1 MPKLHSNLKNT
12 ELSHI
17 PAFSNQ
23 SAEVHPVHGIFFSEE
38 SYTECKWS
46 LKALQSTVGK
56 TQFLLNPF
64 GDQAPL
70 SVCLCL
76 RWVCLGGG
84 GWGWVGGGRER
95 GKTPCSD
102 YVEGICYVPFL
113 PPPSFV
119 LFLCVPLFVPFSSS
133 PSSAFVWERILECSF
148 DRINLSLALE
158 FWLAEGLREEKKTLI
173 KEIISSLEVWQL
185 HFTSP

>member
-1 MPKLHSNLKNT
+1 MQMKSQSPTKYSQENTVPSKSLWGPGSPLRVSVSAVSMPEWGRL
-12 ELSHI
+12 
-17 PAFSNQ
+17 
-23 SAEVHPVHGIFFSEE
+23 
-38 SYTECKWS
+38 
-46 LKALQSTVGK
+46 
-56 TQFLLNPF
+56 
-64 GDQAPL
+64 
-70 SVCLCL
+70 
-76 RWVCLGGG
+76 
-84 GWGWVGGGRER
+84 GWVGGGRGR
-95 GKTPCSD
+95 RDSLQWLCGGDLLC
-102 YVEGICYVPFL
+102 PF
-113 PPPSFV
+113 PPPPLFFV

>member
-1 MPKLHSNLKNT
+1 MQMKSQSPTKYSQENTVPSKSLWGPGSPLRVSVSAVSMP
-12 ELSHI
+12 
-17 PAFSNQ
+17 
-23 SAEVHPVHGIFFSEE
+23 
-38 SYTECKWS
+38 
-46 LKALQSTVGK
+46 
-56 TQFLLNPF
+56 
-64 GDQAPL
+64 
-70 SVCLCL
+70 
-76 RWVCLGGG
+76 
-84 GWGWVGGGRER
+84 GWGRLGRGGRRQRE
-95 GKTPCSD
+95 GKDSMQRLCGGD
-102 YVEGICYVPFL
+102 LLCPFST
-113 PPPSFV
+113 PPSFV